1 MGGLVL
7 LSLILITISFRQPT
21 GGALH
26 RVEAAGAT
34 VLRPFE
40 VAAER
45 VARPFRDV
53 YGYFAG
59 LVHVKAENSR
69 LKQEVNQLRQQALQG
84 ESAQQQNRDL
94 RAQLRFIDSPLF
106 PSDYS
111 AVNTR
116 IISWAT
122 EFDQQVMIAAG
133 SDNGIVQDTPIVT
146 RDGLVGRVTD
156 VTGSGAQVTL
166 LTDEN
171 SAVPARDEKT
181 GAIGL
186 VRHGQGEGSLLLDFV
201 AQGGERQR
209 GRRDRHGGQGF
220 EQVPLAL
227 PRWDSDRCRHERR
240 PERHGA
246 LQADPDRAVRRLL
259 DARRGDGSDHPQA
272 NPEGPLMSVD
282 AAKAAALLFI
292 VVVIQLSVLANV
304 DILGGRPNLILVD
317 GRLGRRCLR
326 GSIFG
331 AVAGF
336 CAGLLAD
343 TGVLGTLGFTRA
355 AADPRGLLDRPLR
368 RDDRPRPRARAAAL
382 RRRHHR
388 ALRGRR
394 RWCCATCSAS
404 PRLRTLIF
412 AALLPTVSPESAA
425 DRAGV
430 RAHTPAAAAA

>member
-1 MGGLVL
+1 VGGLVL

-106 PSDYS
+106 PGDYS

-201 AQGGERQR
+201 RKESNIQKGDVIVTAGRVSSKYPSLFPGGIQI
-209 GRRDRHGGQGF
+209 GVVTSVGQSDT
-220 EQVPLAL
+220 AL
-227 PRWDSDRCRHERR
+227 YKQIQIEPYVDFST
-240 PERHGA
+240 
-246 LQADPDRAVRRLL
+246 L
-259 DARRGDGSDHPQA
+259 DAVTALITHKRTPK
-272 NPEGPLMSVD
+272 GP
-282 AAKAAALLFI
+282 
-292 VVVIQLSVLANV
+292 
-304 DILGGRPNLILVD
+304 
-317 GRLGRRCLR
+317 
-326 GSIFG
+326 
-331 AVAGF
+331 
-336 CAGLLAD
+336 
-343 TGVLGTLGFTRA
+343 
-355 AADPRGLLDRPLR
+355 
-368 RDDRPRPRARAAAL
+368 
-382 RRRHHR
+382 
-388 ALRGRR
+388 
-394 RWCCATCSAS
+394 
-404 PRLRTLIF
+404 
-412 AALLPTVSPESAA
+412 
-425 DRAGV
+425 
-430 RAHTPAAAAA
+430 